1 MIKVQIK
8 QEQIE
13 YNVYFMTGR
22 ECPSISLITYLV
34 QRVSAFAFSLNA
46 ILGGSIKRGGIA
58 ESDSTKYFVLLAH
71 T

>member
-1 MIKVQIK
+1 
-8 QEQIE
+8 
-13 YNVYFMTGR
+13 MTGR